1 MNGDRKG
8 CKAMTIEEL
17 RKEIDRID
25 SEMIRLYGE
34 RLETARQIGRYKKEH
49 NLPVTDPARERDV
62 LDRAGKEAGEAN
74 ADGVRALFGF
84 LMAQSRTKQLLENR
98 EESEL
103 GSLIRRS
110 LQETPELFPEQAT
123 VACQGVEGA
132 YSQQACEKI
141 FRRPSIIYCRTFE
154 NVFQAIESGLCRYG
168 ILPIENSL
176 AGSVNS
182 VYDQLIS
189 RKCYIVRSAR
199 VKIDHVLLVPAGVK
213 SEDIREIWSHEQ
225 AIQQC
230 SGFLNENRQWRVN
243 ICTNTAAA
251 AQMVAESGRRD
262 VAAISS
268 AHCAALYGLEI
279 LKNDIQ
285 NNGNNHTRFICIS
298 RKPEIYPG
306 ADRTSLM
313 LALPNRPGALYQL
326 LGRFYAQGINLSK
339 LESRPVPGRDFEF
352 MFCFDIDASVY
363 SPSFARLIGELDVT
377 LEKCAY
383 LGSYSELA

>member
-1 MNGDRKG
+1 
-8 CKAMTIEEL
+8 MTIEEL
-17 RKEIDRID
+17 RTQIDRID
-25 SEMIRLYGE
+25 SEMIRLYAE
-34 RLETARQIGRYKKEH
+34 RMETARQIGLYKKEH
-49 NLPVTDPARERDV
+49 HLPVTDPAREREV
-62 LDRAGKEAGEAN
+62 LNRAGAEAGEAN
-74 ADGVRALFGF
+74 ENGVRALFGF
-84 LMAQSRTKQLLENR
+84 LMAQSRANQMLEGK
-98 EESEL
+98 ETSDL
-103 GSLIRRS
+103 GRLISRS
-110 LQETPELFPEQAT
+110 LEETPKLFPEKAT

-141 FRRPSIIYCRTFE
+141 FRAPSIMFCRTFE
-154 NVFQAIESGLCRYG
+154 NVFSAIESGLCEYG

-199 VKIDHVLLVPAGVK
+199 VKIDHMLLAPPGVK
-213 SEDIREIWSHEQ
+213 MEDIREVWSHEQ

-230 SGFLNENRQWRVN
+230 SGFLGENKRWRVN
-243 ICTNTAAA
+243 ICSNTAAA
-251 AQMVAESGRRD
+251 AQMVAGSGRKD

-268 AHCAALYGLEI
+268 AQCAPLYGLEI
-279 LKNDIQ
+279 LKTEIQ

-306 ADRTSLM
+306 ADHTSLM

-326 LGRFYAQGINLSK
+326 LGRFYAQGINLTK
-339 LESRPVPGRDFEF
+339 LESRPVPGKDFEF

-363 SPSFARLIGELDVT
+363 SPAFARLIEELNVV
-377 LEKCAY
+377 LEECCY

>member
-1 MNGDRKG
+1 MDNK
-8 CKAMTIEEL
+8 TIEEL
-17 RKEIDRID
+17 RAEIDRID
-25 SEMIRLYGE
+25 REMIRLYGE
-34 RLETARQIGRYKKEH
+34 RMETARQIGRYKQAH
-49 NLPVTDPARERDV
+49 NLPVTDPAREREV
-62 LDRAGKEAGEAN
+62 LNKAGKEAGEEN
-74 ADGVRALFGF
+74 ENGVRALFGF
-84 LMAQSRTKQLLENR
+84 LMAQSRTGQMLDGKRQ
-98 EESEL
+98 SDL
-103 GSLIRRS
+103 GGLICRS
-110 LQETPELFPEQAT
+110 LEETPKLFPEKAA

-141 FRRPSIIYCRTFE
+141 FRSPSIMYCRTFE
-154 NVFQAIESGLCRYG
+154 NVFSAIESGLCEYG

-189 RKCYIVRSAR
+189 RKCYIVRSAL
-199 VKIDHVLLVPAGVK
+199 VKIDHTLLAPAGVK
-213 SEDIREIWSHEQ
+213 LEDIREIWSHEQ

-230 SGFLNENRQWRVN
+230 SGFLAENKQWRVN
-243 ICTNTAAA
+243 ICSNTAAA
-251 AQMVAESGRRD
+251 AQMVSESGRKD

-268 AHCAALYGLEI
+268 AHCAPLYGLEI
-279 LKNDIQ
+279 LKTEIQ
-285 NNGNNHTRFICIS
+285 NNSNNHTRFICIS

-306 ADRTSLM
+306 ADHTSLM

-326 LGRFYAQGINLSK
+326 LGRFYAQGINLTK

-363 SPSFARLIGELDVT
+363 SPSFARLIEELDVT
-377 LEKCAY
+377 LEQCCY

>member
-1 MNGDRKG
+1 MGN
-8 CKAMTIEEL
+8 MTIEEL
-17 RKEIDRID
+17 RAEIDRID
-25 SEMIRLYGE
+25 REMIRLYGE
-34 RLETARQIGRYKKEH
+34 RMDTARQIGRYKQEH
-49 NLPVTDPARERDV
+49 NLPVTDPAREREV
-62 LDRAGKEAGEAN
+62 LNRAGEEAGEEN
-74 ADGVRALFGF
+74 ENGVRALFGF
-84 LMAQSRTKQLLENR
+84 LMAQSRTGQMLDGKKQSDLG
-98 EESEL
+98 EL
-103 GSLIRRS
+103 ISRS
-110 LQETPELFPEQAT
+110 LEETPKLFPEKAA

-141 FRRPSIIYCRTFE
+141 FRSPSIMYCRTFE
-154 NVFQAIESGLCRYG
+154 NVFSAIESGLCEYG

-199 VKIDHVLLVPAGVK
+199 VKIDHTLLAPAGVK
-213 SEDIREIWSHEQ
+213 MGDIREIWSHEQ

-230 SGFLNENRQWRVN
+230 SGFLAENKQWRVN

-251 AQMVAESGRRD
+251 AQMVAESGRKD

-268 AHCAALYGLEI
+268 AHCAPLYGLEI
-279 LKNDIQ
+279 LKTEIQ
-285 NNGNNHTRFICIS
+285 NNSNNHTRFICIS

-306 ADRTSLM
+306 ADHTSLM

-326 LGRFYAQGINLSK
+326 LGRFYAQGINLTK

-363 SPSFARLIGELDVT
+363 SPSFTRLIEELDVT
-377 LEKCAY
+377 LEQCSY

>member
-1 MNGDRKG
+1 
-8 CKAMTIEEL
+8 MTIEEL
-17 RKEIDRID
+17 RARIDRID
-25 SEMIRLYGE
+25 SELIRLYGE
-34 RLETARQIGRYKKEH
+34 RMETAAEIGKYKQEH
-49 NLPVTDPARERDV
+49 NLPVSDPVREREV
-62 LDRAGKEAGEAN
+62 LNKVGAEAGEAN
-74 ADGVRALFGF
+74 ENGVRALFAF
-84 LMAQSRTKQLLENR
+84 LMAQSRTSQLLDR
-98 EESEL
+98 KKESDL
-103 GSLIRRS
+103 GQMIRRS
-110 LQETPELFPEQAT
+110 LEETPKLFPEKAT

-141 FRRPSIIYCRTFE
+141 FRSPSIMYCKTFD
-154 NVFQAIESGLCRYG
+154 NVFSAIESGLCEYG

-182 VYDQLIS
+182 VYDRLIS
-189 RKCYIVRSAR
+189 RNCYIVRSAR
-199 VKIDHVLLVPAGVK
+199 IKIDHTLLVPPGTK
-213 SEDIREIWSHEQ
+213 LEDIREVWSHEQ

-230 SGFLNENRQWRVN
+230 SDFLSEHKQIRVN
-243 ICTNTAAA
+243 ISSNTAAA

-268 AHCAALYGLEI
+268 GRCAQLYGLEI
-279 LKNDIQ
+279 LKTDIQ
-285 NNGNNHTRFICIS
+285 NNSNNHTRFICIS

-313 LALPNRPGALYQL
+313 LALPNKPGALYQL
-326 LGRFYAQGINLSK
+326 LGRFYAQGINLTK
-339 LESRPVPGRDFEF
+339 LESRPVPGKDFEF

-363 SPSFARLIGELDVT
+363 SPAFARLIEELDVT

>member
-1 MNGDRKG
+1 
-8 CKAMTIEEL
+8 MTIEEL
-17 RKEIDRID
+17 RTEIDRID
-25 SEMIRLYGE
+25 NEIVRLYGE
-34 RLETARQIGRYKKEH
+34 RMETARKIGEYKREH
-49 NLPVTDPARERDV
+49 HLPVLDSERERELLNRV
-62 LDRAGKEAGEAN
+62 GEKAGEAYEH
-74 ADGVRALFGF
+74 GVRALFGF
-84 LMAQSRTKQLLENR
+84 LMAQSRTNQLLAER
-98 EESEL
+98 EESNL
-103 GSLIRRS
+103 GRMIRKSLE
-110 LQETPELFPEQAT
+110 ETPQLFPEKAT

-141 FRRPSIIYCRTFE
+141 FRAPSIMYCRTFE
-154 NVFQAIESGLCRYG
+154 NVFSAIESGLCRYG

-199 VKIDHVLLVPAGVK
+199 IKIDHTLLVKPGTRE
-213 SEDIREIWSHEQ
+213 EDIREIWSHEQ

-230 SGFLNENRQWRVN
+230 SGFLAEHKQWRVN

-251 AQMVAESGRRD
+251 AQMVSESSRKD
-262 VAAISS
+262 VAAVSS
-268 AHCAALYGLEI
+268 ARCAPLYGLEI
-279 LKNDIQ
+279 LRNDIQ
-285 NNGNNHTRFICIS
+285 NNSNNHTRFICIS
-298 RKPEIYPG
+298 RKPEIFPG

-313 LALPNRPGALYQL
+313 LALPNRPGSLYQL
-326 LGRFYAQGINLSK
+326 LGRFNAQGINLSK

-363 SPSFARLIGELDVT
+363 SPSFTRLIEELDVT
-377 LEKCAY
+377 LEQCSY

>member
-1 MNGDRKG
+1 
-8 CKAMTIEEL
+8 MTIEEL
-17 RKEIDRID
+17 RAEIDRID
-25 SEMIRLYGE
+25 REMIRLYGE
-34 RLETARQIGRYKKEH
+34 RMETARQIGRYKQEH
-49 NLPVTDPARERDV
+49 HLPVTDPAREREV
-62 LDRAGKEAGEAN
+62 LNRAGEEAGAEN
-74 ADGVRALFGF
+74 ENGVRALFGF
-84 LMAQSRTKQLLENR
+84 LMAQSRTSQMLDGKKQ
-98 EESEL
+98 SDL
-103 GSLIRRS
+103 GGLICRS
-110 LQETPELFPEQAT
+110 LEETPKLFPEKAA

-141 FRRPSIIYCRTFE
+141 FRSPSIMYCRTFE
-154 NVFQAIESGLCRYG
+154 NVFSAIESGLCEYG

-199 VKIDHVLLVPAGVK
+199 VKIDHTLLAPAGVK
-213 SEDIREIWSHEQ
+213 MEDIREIWSHEQ

-230 SGFLNENRQWRVN
+230 SAFLAENKQWRIN
-243 ICTNTAAA
+243 ICSNTAAA
-251 AQMVAESGRRD
+251 ARMVAESGRKD
-262 VAAISS
+262 AAAISS
-268 AHCAALYGLEI
+268 ACCAPLYGLEI
-279 LKNDIQ
+279 LKTDIQ
-285 NNGNNHTRFICIS
+285 NNSNNHTRFICIS

-306 ADRTSLM
+306 ADHTSLM

-326 LGRFYAQGINLSK
+326 LGRFYAQGINLTK

-363 SPSFARLIGELDVT
+363 SPSFVRLIEELEAV
-377 LEKCAY
+377 LEKCCY